1 MSQTR
6 IILEQEKQT
15 NASNGAMIGALVF
28 AIILGLLYVSGIAH
42 AAVRM
47 GHDRIEANRL
57 TRIVMLLVAIFF
69 FPFYWVVYPI
79 VYYSGGFKQ

>member
-1 MSQTR
+1 
-6 IILEQEKQT
+6 
-15 NASNGAMIGALVF
+15 MIGALVF
-28 AIILGLLYVSGIAH
+28 VIILGLLYVSGVAH

-47 GHDRIEANRL
+47 GHDKIEANRM

-69 FPFYWVVYPI
+69 FPFYWLVYPI

>member
-1 MSQTR
+1 MSQER
-6 IILEQEKQT
+6 IILEQEKQN

-28 AIILGLLYVSGIAH
+28 VIILGLLYVSGIAH

-47 GHDRIEANRL
+47 GHDKIEANRMA
-57 TRIVMLLVAIFF
+57 RIVMLLVAIFF
-69 FPFYWVVYPI
+69 FPFYWLVYPI